1 MLSSCC
7 AICAR
12 IRCPRMLVVIR
23 KYLPQLRLCGY
34 QIRSYRWQD
43 SVVASRS
50 VQSLYLLGCLYELP
64 SQSITYLSHIPYAQL
79 FVSQVVSIIAHYAQ
93 PSSWAKLMTYYSS
106 SGMSA
111 QGGFFADNSYLN

>member
-1 MLSSCC
+1 
-7 AICAR
+7 
-12 IRCPRMLVVIR
+12 MLVVIR

-79 FVSQVVSIIAHYAQ
+79 FVSQVVSITAHYAQ
-93 PSSWAKLMTYYSS
+93 PSSWAKMKLYGAWLNYYVLT
-106 SGMSA
+106 
-111 QGGFFADNSYLN
+111 NSYKQRRIWIRSCLA